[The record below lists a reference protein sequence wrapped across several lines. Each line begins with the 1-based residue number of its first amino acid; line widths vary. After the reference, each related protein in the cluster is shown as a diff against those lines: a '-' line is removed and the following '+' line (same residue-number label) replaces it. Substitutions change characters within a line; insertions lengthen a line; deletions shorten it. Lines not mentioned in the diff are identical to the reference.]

1 MPALRVRRNLDV
13 GEAAHLAADR
23 LESLVEAGV
32 ADRALARFANQ
43 RGEGGAV
50 LARVAGGDQGLDDS
64 SPERRD
70 LVGRKAE
77 VGEAH
82 DLALVH
88 RDAAEN
94 LGEIFAQAHARHE
107 LFGLPEAAFLAHPPR
122 VGRHFLDRFDI
133 GRKPR
138 EAVGGVLIGLDPG
151 GAELAVFAHPF
162 AHGGQRAIHEPLG
175 GELGLMGEVVERH
188 GASLLQVGAIAA
200 PQHASPLPPLQ
211 RVFLAPFGEKS
222 RASGW
227 RSQRRRVKMPQGGG
241 TLEARVGAA
250 FKIVWQAAEKFAAD
264 DGWAI
269 ASYIGLTLLTS
280 LFPFLIFVAALAGFF
295 FGSGELANE
304 AAKLVF
310 AEWPDVVA
318 RPIAQEVERVLTTP
332 RSGGLLTFGA
342 VFSFYF
348 ASSAIEALRVG
359 LNRAYGLVE
368 QRPWWLL
375 RLQSL
380 GLVLV
385 GSIALL
391 ALAFLVVL
399 GPLILDTL
407 GAFFPAVAEAHELL
421 TFLRLGIAALMLAAS
436 LILAHIILPAHRVGF
451 LDILPGVAL
460 TFVASIAFGEAFG
473 FYLSEYLRNYI
484 STYAGLASVMI
495 ALVYLYWVALLFV
508 FGGELN
514 AARIRARRERQDAA
528 ATLSHP

>member
-1 MPALRVRRNLDV
+1 VAFAV
-13 GEAAHLAADR
+13 AA
-23 LESLVEAGV
+23 GQ
-32 ADRALARFANQ
+32 N
-43 RGEGGAV
+43 G
-50 LARVAGGDQGLDDS
+50 
-64 SPERRD
+64 
-70 LVGRKAE
+70 
-77 VGEAH
+77 
-82 DLALVH
+82 
-88 RDAAEN
+88 
-94 LGEIFAQAHARHE
+94 LGE
-107 LFGLPEAAFLAHPPR
+107 
-122 VGRHFLDRFDI
+122 
-133 GRKPR
+133 
-138 EAVGGVLIGLDPG
+138 
-151 GAELAVFAHPF
+151 
-162 AHGGQRAIHEPLG
+162 
-175 GELGLMGEVVERH
+175 
-188 GASLLQVGAIAA
+188 
-200 PQHASPLPPLQ
+200 
-211 RVFLAPFGEKS
+211 
-222 RASGW
+222 
-227 RSQRRRVKMPQGGG
+227 G
-241 TLEARVGAA
+241 TLEARVGAGLR
-250 FKIVWQAAEKFAAD
+250 IVWQAAEKFAAD

-280 LFPFLIFVAALAGFF
+280 LFPFLIFVAALAGFL
-295 FGSGELANE
+295 GSGELAKE

-310 AEWPDVVA
+310 AEWPEVVA
-318 RPIAQEVERVLTTP
+318 RPIAEEVGRVLTTP

-368 QRPWWLL
+368 PRPWWLL

-407 GAFFPAVAEAHELL
+407 ATFFPAVAEAHELL
-421 TFLRLGIAALMLAAS
+421 TFVRIGVAAAMLAIS

-473 FYLSEYLRNYI
+473 AYLSEYLRNYI

-514 AARIRARRERQDAA
+514 AAIIRARRERRGAES
-528 ATLSHP
+528 TLSHP